1 MNHTLREMKI
11 LLLVVTDINKFLLIV
26 DLVNLYKNIKV
37 RIKFT
42 DLIVK
47 LKTK

>member
-11 LLLVVTDINKFLLIV
+11 LLLVVTDINKFVLIV

>member
-11 LLLVVTDINKFLLIV
+11 LLLVVTDINKFVLTV

>member
-11 LLLVVTDINKFLLIV
+11 LLPVVTDINKFLLIV